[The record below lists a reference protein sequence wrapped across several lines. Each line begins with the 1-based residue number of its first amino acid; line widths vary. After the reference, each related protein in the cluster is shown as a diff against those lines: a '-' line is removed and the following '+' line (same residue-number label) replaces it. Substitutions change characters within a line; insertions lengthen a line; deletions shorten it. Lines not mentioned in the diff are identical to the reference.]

1 MSSGIN
7 LYCSEGEGGAW
18 VDVRGLVYLLGTGGY
33 SKLLRLLGRAGYEI
47 HRSRSSTWVKGKKPC
62 NELIKEINELVEKIT
77 SEKEIGRAGGGE
89 CRPADIGGIINAVV
103 GRVSS
108 LIPSL
113 KDVVNEVGVNLAHIS
128 KPPQNHGGL

>member
-33 SKLLRLLGRAGYEI
+33 NKLLRLLGRADYEI
-47 HRSRSSTWVKGKKPC
+47 HRSRSSTWVVGKKPC
-62 NELIKEINELVEKIT
+62 NELIKEINELVEKVM
-77 SEKEIGRAGGGE
+77 SEEEVSAGSSK
-89 CRPADIGGIINAVV
+89 CRPADVGSIINAIV

-113 KDVVNEVGVNLAHIS
+113 KDAVDEASVNLAHIS

>member
-1 MSSGIN
+1 MGV
-7 LYCSEGEGGAW
+7 AW
-18 VDVRGLVYLLGTGGY
+18 VDARGLVYLLGTGGY
-33 SKLLRLLGRAGYEI
+33 SKLLRLLDRAGYEI
-47 HRSRSSTWVKGKKPC
+47 RRSRSSTWVKGKKPC

>member
-1 MSSGIN
+1 VSSGIN

-33 SKLLRLLGRAGYEI
+33 NKLLKLLGRAGYEI

-62 NELIKEINELVEKIT
+62 NELVREINELVEKIT
-77 SEKEIGRAGGGE
+77 SEKEIGRAGGSE
-89 CRPADIGGIINAVV
+89 CRPADIGSIINAIV

-113 KDVVNEVGVNLAHIS
+113 KDVVDEASVNLAHIS

>member
-18 VDVRGLVYLLGTGGY
+18 VDVRGLVYMLGTGGY
-33 SKLLRLLGRAGYEI
+33 NKLLRLLGKAGYEI

-77 SEKEIGRAGGGE
+77 SEEGREEGLE
-89 CRPADIGGIINAVV
+89 AVSV
-103 GRVSS
+103 DQ
-108 LIPSL
+108 PT
-113 KDVVNEVGVNLAHIS
+113 
-128 KPPQNHGGL
+128 